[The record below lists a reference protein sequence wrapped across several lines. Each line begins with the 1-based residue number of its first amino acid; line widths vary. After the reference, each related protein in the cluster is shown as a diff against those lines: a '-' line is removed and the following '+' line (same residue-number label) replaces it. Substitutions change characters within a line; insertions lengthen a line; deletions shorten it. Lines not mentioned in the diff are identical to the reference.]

1 MNDDR
6 SSTDFSRREF
16 TQLLAALPLTAVA
29 AARPPQQAHNPEEN
43 RAADEWRRKAVEI
56 VANFDVPVSTEPGF
70 VFRA

>member
-6 SSTDFSRREF
+6 SSTNCSRRKF
-16 TQLLAALPLTAVA
+16 TQLLAAMPLTAVA
-29 AARPPQQAHNPEEN
+29 AAHLPQQAHNPEEN